1 MNHNPSVSR
10 IDGIGL
16 RDTTLFLRVNY
27 NNFSMESNS
36 TGPLRYEATSRLFEK
51 GLNPAEVATITGHKD
66 PKILMR
72 YTHLR
77 AEDLGG
83 EIGLVTPNTPPAL

>member
-1 MNHNPSVSR
+1 MNYDPFASQ

-16 RDTTLFLRVNY
+16 RDTTLFLRANY

-36 TGPLRYEATSRLFEK
+36 TGPIRHETTSRLTEK

-66 PKILMR
+66 TGMLMR

-77 AEDLGG
+77 AEDLVGRLG
-83 EIGLVTPNTPPAL
+83 